1 MTPRPEPSLNWFVAR
16 AAKVS
21 VEVEYLVELV
31 MEAGRRIGH
40 RVDEDPHGRLPAG
53 VDVARRKVRLE
64 PGKVFDL
71 QVAEEV
77 VAALEDRVVVRTR
90 CLELGEHL
98 GPDSGV
104 PSPVLVLAA
113 G

>member
-40 RVDEDPHGRLPAG
+40 GVETDPLH
-53 VDVARRKVRLE
+53 
-64 PGKVFDL
+64 
-71 QVAEEV
+71 
-77 VAALEDRVVVRTR
+77 RTS
-90 CLELGEHL
+90 
-98 GPDSGV
+98 PDAV
-104 PSPVLVLAA
+104 QPRDQ
-113 G
+113 